1 MELVPPLALWAG
13 PESHHQGSESSLQRR
28 KRGRQRTLALP
39 FQEVPE
45 GRAVWASQEF
55 MTSSF
60 MRALD
65 SVSLRKSWGDAF
77 EWGW

>member
-13 PESHHQGSESSLQRR
+13 PESPPQGSESSLQRR
-28 KRGRQRTLALP
+28 KRGRQGTLALP
-39 FQEVPE
+39 FQEPPVPE
-45 GRAVWASQEF
+45 GRAVWVSQKF

-60 MRALD
+60 MRPLD

-77 EWGW
+77 E